1 MNTINIFQSTE
12 RSNKDW
18 IGLSRV

>member
-1 MNTINIFQSTE
+1 MRKFSFNLIQLTE
-12 RSNKDW
+12 KDW